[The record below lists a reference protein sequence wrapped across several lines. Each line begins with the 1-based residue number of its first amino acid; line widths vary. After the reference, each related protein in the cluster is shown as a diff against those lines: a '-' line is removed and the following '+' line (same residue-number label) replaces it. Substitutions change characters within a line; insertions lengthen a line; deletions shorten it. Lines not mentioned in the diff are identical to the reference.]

1 MCGDAHLRGR
11 EHQDD
16 GHGALMRGRRVVV
29 LADAGRSACSAVK
42 VVAALSW
49 SAW

>member
-16 GHGALMRGRRVVV
+16 GHGALMRVVV
-29 LADAGRSACSAVK
+29 LANAGRSACSAVK

-49 SAW
+49 RAW